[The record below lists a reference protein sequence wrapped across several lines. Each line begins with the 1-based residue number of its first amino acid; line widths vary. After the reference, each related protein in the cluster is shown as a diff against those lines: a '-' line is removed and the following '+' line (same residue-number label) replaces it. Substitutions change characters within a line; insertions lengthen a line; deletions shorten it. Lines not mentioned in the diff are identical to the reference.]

1 MSKKSSTFAPD
12 LETTSLTIK
21 TINIMTTA
29 MINEI
34 GNYLRE
40 TVEDFDVRVE
50 LALNTMDRKRCPFG
64 YADSELCDEC
74 YDRIEE
80 WCEEHGIEVECI
92 DVEEIIFEMD

>member
-1 MSKKSSTFAPD
+1 
-12 LETTSLTIK
+12 
-21 TINIMTTA
+21 MTKE

-40 TVEDFDVRVE
+40 TVEDFDIRVS
-50 LALNTMDRKRCPFG
+50 LALKTIDRQRCSLD
-64 YADSELCDEC
+64 YADGALYGEC

-80 WCEEHGIEVECI
+80 WCEENGIDTEEEYI

>member
-1 MSKKSSTFAPD
+1 MS
-12 LETTSLTIK
+12 
-21 TINIMTTA
+21 TA

-50 LALNTMDRKRCPFG
+50 VALNIMDKMRCPFG
-64 YADSELCDEC
+64 YADCNLCDEC

-80 WCEEHGIEVECI
+80 WCEEHDVDVDCI